1 MEQLSADRREEIASF
16 LRQRRARLRP
26 ADVGLPPGRRR
37 RTPGLRREEVAA
49 LAGVSTEW
57 YKWLEQARAVRPSME
72 TVRRIA
78 EALRCE
84 PGETR
89 HLLTLAG
96 YGEPHAP
103 AATNGDAVVSDHI
116 TRLLAQLDPCPAWV
130 HGERWDFLAWNRAAT
145 VIHGDIDSR
154 HGIERNGLY
163 QFFLGDRMRRTLV
176 DWEHHARGLVG
187 TLRLAHGNYVG
198 DAWFDELL
206 RTLLARS
213 EVFASLW
220 ADHHV
225 RAFQDGRKEY
235 EHPDV
240 GRLSFEFTVLRVVDE
255 RKPVMNLVTYI
266 PVAGTPTRERV
277 EKALALPEARK
288 AGKDGRT
295 STVRR
300 REMANA
306 G

>member
-1 MEQLSADRREEIASF
+1 MELSADRRDEIAGF

-26 ADVGLPPGRRR
+26 DDVGLPPGRRR

-57 YKWLEQARAVRPSME
+57 YKWLEQARAVRPSIE
-72 TVRRIA
+72 TIHRIA

-96 YGEPHAP
+96 YGEPQ
-103 AATNGDAVVSDHI
+103 AATTTNGNDAVVSDHI
-116 TRLLAQLDPCPAWV
+116 TRLLEQLDPCPAWV
-130 HGERWDFLAWNRAAT
+130 HGERWDILAWNRAAT
-145 VIHGDIDSR
+145 VIHGDLTAL
-154 HGIERNGLY
+154 HGIERNGMY
-163 QFFLGDRMRRTLV
+163 QFFLGARMRRTLV
-176 DWEHHARGLVG
+176 DWERHARGLVG
-187 TLRLAHGNYVG
+187 TLRLVHGRYVG

-206 RTLLARS
+206 HALLTRS
-213 EVFASLW
+213 DVFAQLW

-240 GRLSFEFTVLRVVDE
+240 GRLSFEFTVLRIADE
-255 RKPVMNLVTYI
+255 RKPVMHLVTYV
-266 PVAGTPTRERV
+266 PVAATPTRERV
-277 EKALALPEARK
+277 EAALAGMART
-288 AGKDGRT
+288 AER
-295 STVRR
+295 
-300 REMANA
+300 AIP
-306 G
+306 

>member
-1 MEQLSADRREEIASF
+1 
-16 LRQRRARLRP
+16 
-26 ADVGLPPGRRR
+26 
-37 RTPGLRREEVAA
+37 
-49 LAGVSTEW
+49 
-57 YKWLEQARAVRPSME
+57 
-72 TVRRIA
+72 
-78 EALRCE
+78 
-84 PGETR
+84 
-89 HLLTLAG
+89 
-96 YGEPHAP
+96 
-103 AATNGDAVVSDHI
+103 
-116 TRLLAQLDPCPAWV
+116 V